1 MKNNSILPDISEKE
15 QLESLYLFLS
25 SYYQGV
31 TNTSTNEEL
40 ADYIKKNFAG
50 IVEEYTVHGK
60 KSAKLQDENGNRT
73 SYSSFLL
80 HFSLAEK
87 FKSYCFLNSSIAL
100 QLLIAKH
107 RKQDNKISLE
117 EQGAHF
123 AEIKTLL
130 EEESKKLVENFK
142 KEDEYIQSKEEVLQ
156 RKLDSVRHF
165 TNPWPIYEEQFTK
178 LKDQL
183 ANIYAADQS
192 MVRMIEDFN
201 TIKEFITQ
209 IKNEIFSSKE
219 HFLDKTEECLA
230 LLLQADD
237 PEKYSDI
244 LTIVEDVLAQGASR
258 ESKSSVQI
266 RYLDALVTNLPTVT
280 LPVEFSEGILAVKT
294 VGFSKLA
301 QKWLDYNVIPHLID
315 LWDNQEAT
323 FSHVVHIF
331 SHLKNS
337 ISHAKK
343 TSSSGHFAGE
353 FNSLRQL
360 IKKQNKNLA
369 DSRLI
374 ASEMEKSLSTE
385 FKATNAYIESE
396 YLKVPLQ
403 TNFNRFGLHQNTY
416 LAILLRK
423 AHLLFRKIRSSFSKK
438 KKEKHEHDAIEKAI
452 EIIETRNQG
461 DPPDHYHSLF
471 LGKNFIGDL
480 FIVSRP
486 TIKEKLTE
494 QINQWKQGLHRSLA
508 IVGDPLSGKSTIM
521 DQLANYFPTNEVLY
535 LKPDESLVV
544 EGRKIKTTKNL
555 NEALNHIS
563 RSLRSTRPLVLVDN
577 LHLWKDK
584 QNPLLVN
591 MVALMDFIASNASNI
606 MVVVALDN
614 SLSIHLNSTVKFMDS
629 FTHLLDTNTAS
640 FEEIHKAIMLRHGA
654 SHKELYEKDDKPMT
668 DVQLRKRIMWLCRS
682 YDFNIGAVLQAWTFC
697 AKVEDENHV
706 KFKAVNSHFN
716 DFLTPV
722 EMLVLK
728 QCLVFG
734 SSSELQLKSQ
744 FADRFETEFRP
755 AIRKLLNLT
764 ILGRSSTGQLIVK
777 ESVRQDLYTLLKI
790 KDLLS

>member
-1 MKNNSILPDISEKE
+1 MKNNSILAEPSEKE
-15 QLESLYLFLS
+15 QLDSLYLSLS

-31 TNTSTNEEL
+31 TNVSTNSEL
-40 ADYIKKNFAG
+40 ADYIKNNFTDL
-50 IVEEYTVHGK
+50 VEEYTVQGRK
-60 KSAKLQDENGNRT
+60 TAKIQEENGNKA
-73 SYSSFLL
+73 SYSSYLL
-80 HFSLAEK
+80 HFAFAEK
-87 FKSYCFLNSSIAL
+87 FKSFCFLNSMIAL

-107 RKQDNKISLE
+107 RMRDNELSPDELD
-117 EQGAHF
+117 AHF
-123 AEIKTLL
+123 VETKTLL

-142 KEDEYIQSKEEVLQ
+142 KEDEYIQSKEEILQ

-165 TNPWPIYEEQFTK
+165 TNPWSIYEDQIDK

-183 ANIYAADQS
+183 TNIYATDQS
-192 MVRMIEDFN
+192 MLGVIDDFN
-201 TIKEFITQ
+201 KIKESIAQ
-209 IKNEIFSSKE
+209 IKNEIFNSKE
-219 HFLDKTEECLA
+219 HFLERTEECLA
-230 LLLQADD
+230 LLIQADD
-237 PEKYSDI
+237 PEKYGAI
-244 LTIVEDVLAQGASR
+244 LAIVEDVLAQGASR
-258 ESKSSVQI
+258 ESKSSIQI
-266 RYLDALVTNLPTVT
+266 RYLDALVTGLPTVN
-280 LPVEFSEGILAVKT
+280 LPVEFSEGILTVKPL
-294 VGFSKLA
+294 GFSKLV

-337 ISHAKK
+337 ISLAKK
-343 TSSSGHFAGE
+343 TSNSGHFAGE
-353 FNSLRQL
+353 FNSLRLL

-374 ASEMEKSLSTE
+374 AAEMEKGLSIE

-403 TNFNRFGLHQNTY
+403 TNFNRFGLQQNTY
-416 LAILLRK
+416 VAILLQK
-423 AHLLFRKIRSSFSKK
+423 TQHFFSKIK
-438 KKEKHEHDAIEKAI
+438 NKFSKQKKEKHEHDTLEQAI
-452 EIIETRNQG
+452 EIIEIRNQG

-480 FIVSRP
+480 FIVNRP
-486 TIKEKLTE
+486 DIKDKLAQ

-521 DQLANYFPTNEVLY
+521 DQLANYFPTNEVIY

-544 EGRKIKTTKNL
+544 EGRKMKTTKNM

-563 RSLRSTRPLVLVDN
+563 RSLRSTRPLVLIDN
-577 LHLWKDK
+577 LHMWKDK
-584 QNPLLVN
+584 QYSLLTN
-591 MVALMDFIASNASNI
+591 MISLMDFISSNPSNL

-614 SLSIHLNSTVKFMDS
+614 ALCVHLNSTVKFMDS
-629 FTHLLDTNTAS
+629 FTHLLNTNTAS
-640 FEEIHKAIMLRHGA
+640 FKEIYKAIMLRHGA
-654 SHKELYEKDDKPMT
+654 SHKELHEKDDKPMT
-668 DVQLRKRIMWLCRS
+668 DAQLRKRIMWLCKS
-682 YDFNIGAVLQAWTFC
+682 YNFNIGAVLQAWTFC
-697 AKVEDENHV
+697 VNVEDENRV
-706 KFKAVNSHFN
+706 RFRAVNSHFN

-722 EMLVLK
+722 EMLVIK

-734 SSSELQLKSQ
+734 SSSELQLKTQ
-744 FADRFETEFRP
+744 FTDRFEAEFRP